1 MTFHYNTQRSEM
13 KARFFCFLLTLII
26 ILLLST
32 TAQAAEYR
40 EVAKKVN
47 ASDILIHV
55 EMGEDINLDNCSIV
69 GELNAS
75 KIKTV
80 PNPLY
85 YHSVRVDGNNNLF
98 ISSGHREPLHV
109 IESNITIR
117 NTFFENSVDLS
128 YVFFKNSADFEGST
142 FNKSVDFEESVFN
155 TANFARLTFNNSVNF
170 GGSTFNSSVDFLQST
185 FNDSTTFVEST
196 FNDSAFFGGAVFNN
210 SLNSPDFR
218 ESTFNDLAYFGG
230 AIFKGHAH
238 FVWAIFN
245 NSADFAGATFDNS
258 SDFKQS
264 TFNDSASFFGTI
276 FNNSVTF
283 EGSIFNNSADF
294 TGATFKD
301 NANFEKSK
309 FNNVV
314 YFREST
320 FNNSV
325 NLGDSTF
332 NNSVYFE
339 DSTFKD
345 AAYFGGSIFK
355 NSVDFW
361 GVTFSNSADF
371 VAPET
376 SETIFTDGKTCE
388 FFRKSY
394 DSYAR
399 YTDADNVYY
408 NYRITWMEG
417 KSISISKLIDI
428 LSWVTCGF
436 GIKLEYTIGWIFGIV
451 IFFAFVYKWDW
462 KTSGI
467 YRVSEE
473 DKTEKSNVSFWEC
486 LCFSINTFTTLG
498 SPNWSHRDKF
508 WYVVT
513 IEGVLGW
520 VMLAIFLATLIHL
533 LIRP

>member
-1 MTFHYNTQRSEM
+1 MTIHYKTQRYEM
-13 KARFFCFLLTLII
+13 RASFYCFLLTFLF
-26 ILLLST
+26 LLVSIS
-32 TAQAAEYR
+32 AQATEYR
-40 EVAKKVN
+40 EVNKEVN
-47 ASDILIHV
+47 ASDVLKHI

-69 GELNAS
+69 EELNAS
-75 KIKTV
+75 KIKTA

-85 YHSVRVDGNNNLF
+85 YHLDQVDGNNNRF
-98 ISSGHREPLHV
+98 IIWRHTKPLHV

-155 TANFARLTFNNSVNF
+155 NANFRESTFNDSASF
-170 GGSTFNSSVDFLQST
+170 GGSTFNNSVDFLYST
-185 FNDSTTFVEST
+185 FNGSTTFVEST
-196 FNDSAFFGGAVFNN
+196 FNDSASFGGSVFNN

-218 ESTFNDLAYFGG
+218 ESTFNNYAYFGG
-230 AIFKGHAH
+230 STFKGHAH

-245 NSADFAGATFDNS
+245 KSADFAGAIFDNS

-309 FNNVV
+309 FNNIV

-325 NLGDSTF
+325 NLGDSIF

-436 GIKLEYTIGWIFGIV
+436 GIKLEYTIGWIIGIV

-462 KTSGI
+462 KTPGI
-467 YRVSEE
+467 YRASEG
-473 DKTEKSNVSFWEC
+473 DKTEKSNVSFLEC

-520 VMLAIFLATLIHL
+520 VMLAIFLATLMHL
-533 LIRP
+533 LIRQ